1 MPPTTTA
8 RTGAVRPW
16 RRPAAVVVLGLSLV
30 ACAASGGRAPLAP
43 PEVGACDPTGEAA
56 GRSGT
61 LSVAAAGAVEPLHAP
76 VPTSD
81 AERVLF
87 RHLYGTLVE
96 VDCRGRIRPGLADD
110 WSTDRDGTRWTFR
123 LDPDARFADGTPVT
137 AGAVVTAWHQTD
149 LAAGAGRRSPLD
161 HASVSATSGSTAVVT
176 LASPVPD
183 AALFAEP
190 RFAVTGAGGPS
201 AWPAASGTHRPAAV
215 AGPDLPGRTVG
226 LVSRDGA
233 PGGSSLR
240 LVALGGAGSRD
251 LLDAGGDLL
260 VTRDPGAARYAGSL
274 PGYRVHP
281 LPWDRM
287 WTLALPGRSDG
298 GPASGG
304 AGWTAVR
311 EGLAGEA
318 IPSEARPAEGGL
330 PWAACTAADTGT
342 GGEPSARVGAASPVE
357 ARTSG
362 AVSPDEAVSDRA
374 PPPGAV
380 VYPVGE
386 PSGRA
391 LAARLAALAGGAG
404 PEGEVV
410 ARELAAGNSALRTE
424 GLGPS
429 AFERSLRRGSAAAYL
444 LALPRRPLAPCLL
457 RREVQRRAPWL
468 PADGRLVPLVET
480 RPSLVVA
487 RDVAGLRLDWDG
499 TPRLEGAG
507 RR

>member
-1 MPPTTTA
+1 MPPITTA

-16 RRPAAVVVLGLSLV
+16 RRTAAVVVLGLSLV
-30 ACAASGGRAPLAP
+30 ACATSGGRAPLAT
-43 PEVGACDPTGEAA
+43 PEAGACDPTGEAA
-56 GRSGT
+56 ARTGT
-61 LSVAAAGAVEPLHAP
+61 LSVAASGTVEPLHAP
-76 VPTSD
+76 VPISD

-87 RHLYGTLVE
+87 RQLYGTLVE

-110 WSTDRDGTRWTFR
+110 WSTDRDGARWTFR

-161 HASVSATSGSTAVVT
+161 HASVSAASGNTVVVT

-183 AALFAEP
+183 ASLFAAP
-190 RFAVTGAGGPS
+190 RFAVTGPGGPS

-215 AGPDLPGRTVG
+215 SGPDLPGRTVG

-233 PGGSSLR
+233 PGGSDLR

-260 VTRDPGAARYAGSL
+260 LTRDPGTARYAGSL
-274 PGYRVHP
+274 PGYRVHS
-281 LPWDRM
+281 LPWDRV
-287 WTLALPGRSDG
+287 WTLAVPGRSDG
-298 GPASGG
+298 GPASAG

-318 IPSEARPAEGGL
+318 IPAEARPAGERL
-330 PWAACTAADTGT
+330 PWAACPAPDVEAAADVVGP
-342 GGEPSARVGAASPVE
+342 PS
-357 ARTSG
+357 
-362 AVSPDEAVSDRA
+362 
-374 PPPGAV
+374 GAV
-380 VYPVGE
+380 VYPAGE

-404 PEGEVV
+404 PEGDVV
-410 ARELAAGNSALRTE
+410 ARELAAGGSGLRTE
-424 GLGPS
+424 GLGPP

-468 PADGRLVPLVET
+468 ADGGRLVPLVET
-480 RPSLVVA
+480 RPSLVLA

-499 TPRLEGAG
+499 TPRLERAG